1 LYYDIIQ
8 IHIAGRKK
16 MGYIRG
22 SIKAPN
28 EDDPKYDDWFSEDK
42 KIRSWLL
49 S

>member
-1 LYYDIIQ
+1 
-8 IHIAGRKK
+8 

-42 KIRSWLL
+42 KIRVGFYLK
-49 S
+49 

>member
-1 LYYDIIQ
+1 M
-8 IHIAGRKK
+8 KK

-42 KIRSWLL
+42 KNQELAFILNEA
-49 S
+49 